1 MKVKLFFREYFSL
14 ILFFIVVLLF
24 IFSVSFFDAKVRMS
38 PSNFLYMIISIS
50 IMFLIYLIIDFS
62 IKYQKLKQFQ
72 KLSSEEL
79 TENDI
84 NILGFQNEYMKSL
97 IQFQNESNQI
107 IQTLNKQKDKEMD
120 FVLSWAHDIK
130 IPLSAI
136 KLILENNQDQIDYD
150 IFKSTENQILKIEH
164 DIDKIL
170 YYIRLNDFN
179 QDFIVD
185 NVNIKKIIYEQLKQY
200 SKFFSYKKLKLN
212 MKNIDHIVLSDEK
225 WLGFIINQLLSN
237 AIKYV
242 NEEGSID
249 IFCIT
254 DNSSIILTVQ
264 NTGIGIKKEDI
275 PRVFNRGF
283 TGYIGRQGNKATGY
297 GLYLSKKLSDK
308 LNHKLYVNSIYGKT
322 TSFYL
327 EFFQKDTLYNITKM

>member
-1 MKVKLFFREYFSL
+1 MKVKLFFKEYFSL
-14 ILFFIVVLLF
+14 ILFFIIILLF
-24 IFSVSFFDAKVRMS
+24 IFSVSFFDAKIRMS
-38 PSNFLYMIISIS
+38 SSNFLYMIISIF
-50 IMFLIYLIIDFS
+50 IMFFIYLIIDFS
-62 IKYQKLKQFQ
+62 IKYHKLKQFQ
-72 KLSSEEL
+72 KLTPEEL

-84 NILGFQNEYMKSL
+84 KILGFYNEYMKT
-97 IQFQNESNQI
+97 IIRFQNESNQI

-130 IPLSAI
+130 IPLSAM

-179 QDFIVD
+179 QDYIVA

-237 AIKYV
+237 AIKYADE
-242 NEEGSID
+242 NGSID
-249 IFCIT
+249 IFCIN
-254 DNSSIILTVQ
+254 DNHSIILTVQ

-275 PRVFNRGF
+275 PRIFNRGF

-308 LNHKLYVNSIYGKT
+308 LNHKLYVNSIYGET

-327 EFFQKDTLYNITKM
+327 DFSKKDTLYNITKM